1 MHPKPTKEGHWWY
14 AKPKCWKSLFIGA
27 KTFMHVTKKGDAF
40 LIYVFP
46 MLDAKQLHHEIPS
59 HYNEF
64 EDVLEKKIVDTLL
77 EHCPYDC
84 TIDLEE
90 GSQSPFRPIHN
101 LSQDELIAFHKY
113 IDNFFE
119 KGFIQHSKSLV
130 GAPIFFVKKKDGS
143 LRLCVDYRG
152 FNQLTIKN

>member
-1 MHPKPTKEGHWWY
+1 
-14 AKPKCWKSLFIGA
+14 LFIGA
-27 KTFMHVTKKGDAF
+27 KAFMHVTKKGDAF

-64 EDVLEKKIVDTLL
+64 EDVFEKKFVDTLL

-113 IDNFFE
+113 IDIFLR
-119 KGFIQHSKSLV
+119 KGS
-130 GAPIFFVKKKDGS
+130 
-143 LRLCVDYRG
+143 
-152 FNQLTIKN
+152 FNIPNL